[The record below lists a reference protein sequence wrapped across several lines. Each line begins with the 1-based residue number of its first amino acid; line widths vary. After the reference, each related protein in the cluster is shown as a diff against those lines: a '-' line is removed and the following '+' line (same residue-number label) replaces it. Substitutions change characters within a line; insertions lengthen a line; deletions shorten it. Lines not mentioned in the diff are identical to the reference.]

1 MTEDAPKIQA
11 AYTVVIKLDGTL
23 ETIPVNEGV
32 MRSATTYDIYQ
43 TSKQLVS
50 EIDDFLLADR
60 VAKAVVDALQPVP
73 PSEQQRAKI
82 AEALSER
89 GIDPTKAQ

>member
-1 MTEDAPKIQA
+1 MSEDTPKIQA
-11 AYTVVIKLDGTL
+11 AYTVVVKIDGTL
-23 ETIPVNEGV
+23 ETIPVTEGV
-32 MRSATTYDIYQ
+32 MRIASTYDIYQ

>member
-1 MTEDAPKIQA
+1 MTEETPKIQA
-11 AYTVVIKLDGTL
+11 AYSGVIKLDGTL
-23 ETIPVNEGV
+23 ETIPVTEGV
-32 MRSATTYDIYQ
+32 GRVATTYDIYQ

-50 EIDDFLLADR
+50 EIDDFLLAER

-89 GIDPTKAQ
+89 GIDPTKA

>member
-1 MTEDAPKIQA
+1 MTEETPKIQA
-11 AYTVVIKLDGTL
+11 AYSVVLKADGSL
-23 ETIPVNEGV
+23 ETIPVTEGV
-32 MRSATTYDIYQ
+32 GRIASTYDIYQ

-50 EIDDFLLADR
+50 EIDDFLLAER

-89 GIDPTKAQ
+89 GIDPTKA

>member
-1 MTEDAPKIQA
+1 MTEENSQIQA
-11 AYTVVIKLDGTL
+11 GYSVIIKADGTL
-23 ETIPVNEGV
+23 ETMPVTENAT
-32 MRSATTYDIYQ
+32 RTATTYDIYQ

-50 EIDDFLLADR
+50 EIDDLLLAER
-60 VAKAVVDALQPVP
+60 VAKAVVEALQPAT

-89 GIDPTKAQ
+89 GIDPTKA

>member
-1 MTEDAPKIQA
+1 MTEETPQIQA
-11 AYTVVIKLDGTL
+11 AYSVVIKADGTL
-23 ETIPVNEGV
+23 ETIPVTEGV
-32 MRSATTYDIYQ
+32 GRIASTYDIYQ

-50 EIDDFLLADR
+50 EIDDFLLAER
-60 VAKAVVDALQPVP
+60 VAKAVVEALQPVT

-89 GIDPTKAQ
+89 GIDPTKA

>member
-1 MTEDAPKIQA
+1 MTEETPKIQA
-11 AYTVVIKLDGTL
+11 AYSVIMKSDGTL
-23 ETIPVNEGV
+23 ETVPLTENVT
-32 MRSATTYDIYQ
+32 RTASTYDIYQ

-50 EIDDFLLADR
+50 EIDDFLLAER
-60 VAKAVVDALQPVP
+60 VAKAVVEALQPVP

-89 GIDPTKAQ
+89 GIDPTKA

>member
-1 MTEDAPKIQA
+1 MTEETPQIQA
-11 AYTVVIKLDGTL
+11 AYSVIIKADGTL
-23 ETIPVNEGV
+23 ETLPVTENV
-32 MRSATTYDIYQ
+32 TRTATTYDIYQ

-60 VAKAVVDALQPVP
+60 VAKAVVNALQPVP

-82 AEALSER
+82 SEALSER
-89 GIDPTKAQ
+89 GIDPTKA

>member
-1 MTEDAPKIQA
+1 MTEETPQIQA
-11 AYTVVIKLDGTL
+11 AYSVVIKADGTL
-23 ETIPVNEGV
+23 ETIPVTEGV
-32 MRSATTYDIYQ
+32 GRIASTYDIYQ

-50 EIDDFLLADR
+50 EIDDFLLAER

-89 GIDPTKAQ
+89 GIDPTKA

>member
-1 MTEDAPKIQA
+1 MTEETPQIQA
-11 AYTVVIKLDGTL
+11 AYSVVIKADGTL
-23 ETIPVNEGV
+23 ETIPVTEGV
-32 MRSATTYDIYQ
+32 GRIASTYDIYQ

-50 EIDDFLLADR
+50 EIDDFLLAER
-60 VAKAVVDALQPVP
+60 VAKAVVDALQPVN

-89 GIDPTKAQ
+89 GIDPTKA

>member
-1 MTEDAPKIQA
+1 MSEEAPKIQA
-11 AYTVVIKLDGTL
+11 AYSVVIKADGTL
-23 ETIPVNEGV
+23 ETIPVTEGV
-32 MRSATTYDIYQ
+32 MRTATTYDIYQ

-60 VAKAVVDALQPVP
+60 VAKAVVDALQPVS

-89 GIDPTKAQ
+89 GIDPTKA

>member
-1 MTEDAPKIQA
+1 MTEETPKIQA
-11 AYTVVIKLDGTL
+11 AYTVVIKADGTL
-23 ETIPVNEGV
+23 ETIPVTDGV
-32 MRSATTYDIYQ
+32 SRTATTYDIYQ

-60 VAKAVVDALQPVP
+60 VAKAVVEALQPVS

-89 GIDPTKAQ
+89 GIDPTKA